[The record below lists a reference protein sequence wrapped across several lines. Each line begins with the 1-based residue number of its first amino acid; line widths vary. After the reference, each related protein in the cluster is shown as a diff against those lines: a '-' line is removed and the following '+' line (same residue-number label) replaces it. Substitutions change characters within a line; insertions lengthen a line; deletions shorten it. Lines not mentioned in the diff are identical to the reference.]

1 MVAASLNDDLEFIAI
16 FRDEFGKNGLAFGV
30 SELAFR
36 PFFKSL
42 FVYRVFLRFES
53 QRSTKGNRQIPERIS
68 RR

>member
-1 MVAASLNDDLEFIAI
+1 MRLVLGCFVFFGGMV
-16 FRDEFGKNGLAFGV
+16 
-30 SELAFR
+30 R

-53 QRSTKGNRQIPERIS
+53 QLSTKGNRQILS